1 MTVFKR
7 VGEIT
12 LAFGEVKQ
20 FSPVSGTRPDSMSDS
35 LVVLV
40 NTWQSTAVIVFLKLP
55 KPGGKGSAPDSGL
68 FRPLGVAF
76 VACCT

>member
-20 FSPVSGTRPDSMSDS
+20 FSPVSGTWLDSMSDS

-40 NTWQSTAVIVFLKLP
+40 STWQSTTVIVFLKLP

-68 FRPLGVAF
+68 IRPLGVAF

>member
-1 MTVFKR
+1 MTVFKK

-20 FSPVSGTRPDSMSDS
+20 FSPVSGTWLDSMSDS

-40 NTWQSTAVIVFLKLP
+40 STWQSTTVFLKLP
-55 KPGGKGSAPDSGL
+55 KPSGKGSVPNSGL
-68 FRPLGVAF
+68 ILPLGVAF

>member
-12 LAFGEVKQ
+12 LGFGEVKQ
-20 FSPVSGTRPDSMSDS
+20 FCPVSGTRLDSMSDS
-35 LVVLV
+35 LLVLV
-40 NTWQSTAVIVFLKLP
+40 STWQSTAVKVFLKLP
-55 KPGGKGSAPDSGL
+55 KPGGKGSASDSGL
-68 FRPLGVAF
+68 IRPLGVAF

>member
-7 VGEIT
+7 VGQIT

-20 FSPVSGTRPDSMSDS
+20 FSSVSGTRLDSMSDS

-40 NTWQSTAVIVFLKLP
+40 STWQSTTVIVFLKLP

-68 FRPLGVAF
+68 IRPLGVAF